1 MSNRIGPDAK
11 KSPLEEE
18 LAHAGSDGT
27 ETLSEAGTSAA
38 DGDQELAEYGGE
50 SAQLIE

>member
-11 KSPLEEE
+11 KPPLEEE

-27 ETLSEAGTSAA
+27 ETLNGAGTPAA
-38 DGDQELAEYGGE
+38 GGDQELAGYGGE
-50 SAQLIE
+50 SAQLNE